1 MVRRRQQVRAK
12 HGPMTGS
19 APSRANGDGTRRVSN
34 PEIFL
39 FCKMAHPTRF
49 ERVTFAFGGQ
59 RSIQLSY
66 GCVGVH
72 LAHWPGLG
80 NGQVGSFFG
89 KGHAFESCR
98 VRQEAVCGACR
109 DCGDPLLPRQKSAET
124 AAKESL
130 WSTRPTRRLCF
141 KAVAHLFA
149 SLSGRWLRGPWSGE
163 SRKFYP
169 DRTDPLLGFGILEPI
184 SSNMRS
190 KIKAP
195 VSLIKVDAR
204 FSSCFPVSSSPAVP
218 DRIRRSACTIR
229 ARHSGTRA

>member
-19 APSRANGDGTRRVSN
+19 APYRANGDGTRRVSN

-149 SLSGRWLRGPWSGE
+149 SLSGRWLRGALVWRIQKILSRSNGSFAGVWHFGTDIFKHAFENQGARLAHQSGCA
-163 SRKFYP
+163 
-169 DRTDPLLGFGILEPI
+169 I
-184 SSNMRS
+184 
-190 KIKAP
+190 
-195 VSLIKVDAR
+195 
-204 FSSCFPVSSSPAVP
+204 
-218 DRIRRSACTIR
+218 
-229 ARHSGTRA
+229 